1 MIETIFGINGSRGI
15 AEPRQP
21 KEQYKHMGQRNPN
34 FAPLDPQRAQELEWV
49 IDKAAQSNQV
59 VVIDPDE
66 GLKGVKAMSLISP
79 NANTNGLVRFG
90 RHYV

>member
-1 MIETIFGINGSRGI
+1 MKYMG
-15 AEPRQP
+15 
-21 KEQYKHMGQRNPN
+21 KHKSD

-49 IDKAAQSNQV
+49 IDQAAHSKQV

-66 GLKGVKAMSLISP
+66 GLKGVKPTSLISP